1 MASGAAFLAAAVLFL
16 PELGLLVAA
25 AALGD
30 ATRRWMLRAWDR
42 FIPADARLRPV
53 LIRET

>member
-30 ATRRWMLRAWDR
+30 ANPPLDA
-42 FIPADARLRPV
+42 ARLG
-53 LIRET
+53 